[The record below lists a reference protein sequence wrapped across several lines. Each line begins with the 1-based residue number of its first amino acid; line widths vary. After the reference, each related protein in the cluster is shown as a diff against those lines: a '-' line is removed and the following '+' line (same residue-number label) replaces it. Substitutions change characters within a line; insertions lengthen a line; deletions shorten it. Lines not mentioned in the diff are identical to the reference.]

1 VEKELASNRTRLAEL
16 EERLADESMYTDPDR
31 KDELTRLIQDQAA
44 MRSKIES
51 LEEAW
56 LEASET
62 LEQAT

>member
-1 VEKELASNRTRLAEL
+1 MEKKLAAKRTRLAEL
-16 EERLADESMYTDPDR
+16 EARLADESMYTDPDR
-31 KDELTRLIQDQAA
+31 KEELTRLIQDEAA
-44 MRSKIES
+44 VRSDVES